1 MSFHRTVSRSLTI
14 TSLSLL
20 ALLAPATAFAVESG
34 EGGAQGEMPWESTF
48 GKILQSIHD
57 LAPVFATL
65 AFLIAGVIWMFG
77 ESGGMSR
84 KAVGLVVGGAIVFGA
99 APMVTKLF
107 ESGSGLLF

>member
-1 MSFHRTVSRSLTI
+1 MSLHRTVSRSLTT

-20 ALLAPATAFAVESG
+20 VLLAPATALAVESG
-34 EGGAQGEMPWESTF
+34 AGAEAGTMPWESTF

-84 KAVGLVVGGAIVFGA
+84 KAVGLVVGGAIIFGA
-99 APMVTKLF
+99 APLVTQLF
-107 ESGSGLLF
+107 ENGSGLLF